1 MTTYKIYKI
10 SANSSGRYLYKY
22 LLRRW
27 TFLWNDGFVLGL
39 VTSLCR
45 HVLCRTLSDH
55 WQRAMNDLE
64 VKTPARRMQ
73 GMEKESNDSDKQTRF
88 AAALGFVCLSFDN
101 NWYRS
106 VIEYFLKHSTLWMD
120 LCLCS
125 GEQRSRFTALSAG
138 VTGNSR
144 RAFVK
149 THPPKYSIGIPSAS
163 NVWSKIRKP
172 PWASDFFRQ
181 FLRVIFKSNLGI
193 LFNNLHESHRTI
205 SKHFNMNL
213 IGTPRMIFT
222 LMVCLSTVSSSWRRV
237 KPRLPQTLVRLI
249 VNWPTADL

>member
-1 MTTYKIYKI
+1 MASLRPIFVSLGGFQTPPTKMSCTTPHHIPKYEILQNNYFCELSLSLSVNHHILHNLLTWSVTAFLAHATSDVMTTYKI

-106 VIEYFLKHSTLWMD
+106 VSEY
-120 LCLCS
+120 
-125 GEQRSRFTALSAG
+125 
-138 VTGNSR
+138 
-144 RAFVK
+144 
-149 THPPKYSIGIPSAS
+149 
-163 NVWSKIRKP
+163 
-172 PWASDFFRQ
+172 
-181 FLRVIFKSNLGI
+181 
-193 LFNNLHESHRTI
+193 LF
-205 SKHFNMNL
+205 
-213 IGTPRMIFT
+213 
-222 LMVCLSTVSSSWRRV
+222 
-237 KPRLPQTLVRLI
+237 
-249 VNWPTADL
+249 